1 MFQRGWNHQPEME
14 HRHCL
19 AFFDDK
25 PWQTR
30 STRTDARKLWRT
42 WCWNVLKEPGVMVL
56 GQHVSQELMDIR
68 TCHGQSWT
76 IMDNHGHPGP
86 VWGCSPK
93 HLSNHFLEL
102 HGPFATGWYF
112 SGKCYNWEYLSGW
125 WFGTFLIFPYIGN
138 SHPNWLMRTP
148 PALCEQ
154 LTNIFQRG
162 SNHQPAMVGHDQYWI
177 PSGFIKHSWKV
188 DHKSQ
193 WFSQIETSIYP
204 EDFPA
209 MFDETRG

>member
-1 MFQRGWNHQPEME
+1 MTDPINKNRCKEIVKNMV
-14 HRHCL
+14 L
-19 AFFDDK
+19 K
-25 PWQTR
+25 
-30 STRTDARKLWRT
+30 RTQRT
-42 WCWNVLKEPGVMVL
+42 WGHGL
-56 GQHVSQELMDIR
+56 R
-68 TCHGQSWT
+68 TTCLTRIDGHPNMSWT